1 MKYEKLE
8 AYHKAYHQKS
18 FGTEKYSTVSK
29 IKNEIVDVN
38 SFVKTQ

>member
-8 AYHKAYHQKS
+8 AYHQKS
-18 FGTEKYSTVSK
+18 FGTEKYSTTSK

>member
-8 AYHKAYHQKS
+8 AYHQAYHQKS
-18 FGTEKYSTVSK
+18 FGTEKYSTASK
-29 IKNEIVDVN
+29 IQNEIVDVN